1 MKVQPSLSG
10 PAAAGSL
17 NAGSGFDLQLRHI
30 TKVYPGV
37 VALDDVSLGI
47 SAGEVVGLIGENG
60 AGKST
65 LMKVLGGVIAPT
77 SGAIAISGET
87 FDSLTVQQSFQQG
100 IAFVHQEL
108 NVFDNLSVAANMLL
122 GREIRGGL
130 LGLIDEAAMAR
141 AAQPILDRIGARF
154 RPADLAGELSIAE
167 QQMLEIAKALSMNA
181 RLVIMDEPTSS
192 LTLSETNR
200 LLKVIADLKAQGVA
214 VLFISHRLSEVQSCA
229 DRVVVLRDGRD
240 VGHLD
245 RDEISH
251 DAMIRLMIGR
261 DLTGKAARGARA
273 AEPLP
278 ALEVTDLRTH
288 AYPGSSASL
297 TVRAGEIVGLA
308 GLVGAG
314 RSELARAVFGIDGT
328 AAGEIR
334 VGGRHLDGHT
344 PRDAIAAG
352 LCLVPEDRKLQGLIL
367 DFPVSA
373 NICLADLRAVSR
385 RGFVDRRR
393 EAARAAEQRDRLN
406 IKVADVAR
414 ATAEL
419 SGGNQQKVALGKWL
433 ALEPRVVIFD
443 EPTRGIDVG
452 SKAEIYALMRRLTE
466 GGVGILM
473 ISSDME
479 EVISVSDRIAVMCRG
494 RVAGVLEPPEFS
506 EENILTLAIG

>member
-1 MKVQPSLSG
+1 
-10 PAAAGSL
+10 
-17 NAGSGFDLQLRHI
+17 
-30 TKVYPGV
+30 
-37 VALDDVSLGI
+37 
-47 SAGEVVGLIGENG
+47 
-60 AGKST
+60 
-65 LMKVLGGVIAPT
+65 
-77 SGAIAISGET
+77 
-87 FDSLTVQQSFQQG
+87 
-100 IAFVHQEL
+100 
-108 NVFDNLSVAANMLL
+108 
-122 GREIRGGL
+122 
-130 LGLIDEAAMAR
+130 
-141 AAQPILDRIGARF
+141 
-154 RPADLAGELSIAE
+154 
-167 QQMLEIAKALSMNA
+167 
-181 RLVIMDEPTSS
+181 
-192 LTLSETNR
+192 
-200 LLKVIADLKAQGVA
+200 
-214 VLFISHRLSEVQSCA
+214 
-229 DRVVVLRDGRD
+229 

-261 DLTGKAARGARA
+261 DLAGKAAGGARA
-273 AEPLP
+273 AGPLP

-314 RSELARAVFGIDGT
+314 RSELARAVFGIDGV

-334 VGGRHLDGHT
+334 VGGRPLDGHT

-466 GGVGILM
+466 DGVGILM

-494 RVAGVLEPPEFS
+494 RIAGVLEPPEFS
-506 EENILTLAIG
+506 EQNVLTLAIG